1 MESVFNGL
9 NVDGSVL
16 QAICG
21 VAIVCLVVF
30 ALWSME
36 QYGDVAEQWGK
47 CPQKKKSCRLPFWIV
62 EIPISLAQC

>member
-1 MESVFNGL
+1 MESAFNGL

-47 CPQKKKSCRLPFWIV
+47 CPQKKKIM
-62 EIPISLAQC
+62 